1 MMRTAVLAAFI
12 TGIGAVHGA
21 ASQAAS
27 QPDALTRLREALGGE
42 TALSAIRSIRARGT
56 IDRSPDKDNIEIAVV
71 LPDQFLRTV
80 RTFRTSRQPRW
91 TTRDYDMHD
100 ISLSRTT
107 AMIVD
112 VYGAGETGIEV
123 SGFNRMVPLRDPG
136 SYGPETP
143 GSAERRLES
152 ARVRFA
158 EFVLPLLGNTSS
170 AYAVDA
176 ISEGNT
182 ITFRAPNDRSWRLE
196 LDPATH
202 LPSRMTWTTPVPPQ
216 ARAGAVPSR
225 WQVDFSEF
233 QPVGGVRWPRRLIK
247 KLNDAPYEDARIKK
261 YDLNLNLKIAK

>member
-12 TGIGAVHGA
+12 TGIGAFH
-21 ASQAAS
+21 SAAS

-42 TALSAIRSIRARGT
+42 TALSAIRTIRARGT
-56 IDRSPDKDNIEIAVV
+56 IDRKPDKDNIEIAVV

-112 VYGAGETGIEV
+112 VYGAGETGIQV
-123 SGFNRMVPLRDPG
+123 SGFNRTVPVRDPG

-152 ARVRFA
+152 ARARFA
-158 EFVLPLLGNTSS
+158 EFILPLLGNTSS
-170 AYAVDA
+170 AYSVEAT
-176 ISEGNT
+176 SEGDT
-182 ITFRAPNDRSWRLE
+182 ITFRASSDRSWRLE

-225 WQVDFSEF
+225 WQVDFSDFKIVE
-233 QPVGGVRWPRRLIK
+233 GVRWPHRLIK
-247 KLNDAPYEDARIKK
+247 SRNGTVDEDSTVKRYEINLELSDKTFKK
-261 YDLNLNLKIAK
+261 